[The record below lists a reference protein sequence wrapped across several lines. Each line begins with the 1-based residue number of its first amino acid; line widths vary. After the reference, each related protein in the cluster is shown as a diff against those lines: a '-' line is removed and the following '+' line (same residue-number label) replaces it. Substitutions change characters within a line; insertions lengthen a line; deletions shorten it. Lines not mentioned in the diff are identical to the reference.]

1 MGYRIER
8 DVQGF
13 ILYQNEQVLLKFFR
27 ESFRDDLELYAQ
39 TNNLSSQWVGCI
51 LRLFLKK
58 FPSSPPRPCP
68 AVERFRND
76 ELIEYLKCKGY
87 KITTP
92 LRSGLDDTV
101 IISHLEKQGY
111 VVQGNNHYS
120 PALFVTL
127 N

>member
-1 MGYRIER
+1 MGYKIER
-8 DVQGF
+8 DVSGF
-13 ILYQNEQVLLKFFR
+13 ILYRDKQVLCKFFR
-27 ESFRDDLELYAQ
+27 ESFRNDLDLYAQ

-51 LRLFLKK
+51 LRLFLKT
-58 FPSSPPRPCP
+58 FPPPPPARVP

-92 LRSGLDDTV
+92 LRSDLDDTV

-120 PALFVTL
+120 PAVCITL